1 MSKSKVFKHLIYVSQ
16 LLKWFPNYAVFS
28 SSKSLKNLWRF
39 FKFYVPQLFKKRK
52 RILEIDGILS
62 ICLFTFFSEIKSKDI
77 RSPENRIK
85 YPLSTMSAVKIP
97 KLD

>member
-1 MSKSKVFKHLIYVSQ
+1 MAF
-16 LLKWFPNYAVFS
+16 
-28 SSKSLKNLWRF
+28 F
-39 FKFYVPQLFKKRK
+39 FKILCSSALKKKKNFRNRWHFINLF
-52 RILEIDGILS
+52 IY
-62 ICLFTFFSEIKSKDI
+62 FFLEIKSKDI